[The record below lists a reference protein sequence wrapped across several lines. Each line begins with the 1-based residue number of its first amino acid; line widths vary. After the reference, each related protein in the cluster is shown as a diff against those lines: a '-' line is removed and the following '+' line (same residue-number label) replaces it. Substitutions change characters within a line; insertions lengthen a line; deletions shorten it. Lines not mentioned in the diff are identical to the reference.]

1 MDLSISLARDNLPG
15 LVSSLASNAINQFES
30 KINGKGDV
38 KAEKGFTLFRMKK
51 WMILL
56 KSKNH

>member
-30 KINGKGDV
+30 KINGKGNV
-38 KAEKGFTLFRMKK
+38 KAEKGFTLFRMK
-51 WMILL
+51 I
-56 KSKNH
+56 